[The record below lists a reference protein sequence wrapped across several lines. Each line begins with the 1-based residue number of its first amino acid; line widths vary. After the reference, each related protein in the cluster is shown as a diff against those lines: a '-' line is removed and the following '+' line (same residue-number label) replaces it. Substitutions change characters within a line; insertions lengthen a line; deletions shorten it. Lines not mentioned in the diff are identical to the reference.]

1 MMKEQGKSWR
11 SAGGFTL
18 VELIVVIA
26 ILGILAGVGT
36 VAYTG
41 YIRAA
46 NEAAD
51 EQLVADVRYAALLGG
66 VTDTGATGQI
76 SVSPSGL
83 SVTSTSDKDTIEGW
97 LEDSFGT
104 EWADRHT
111 KSLTATVY
119 VPLTDVELTEEQKEL
134 VKDYLASNF
143 AGHEEELMVSVDNL
157 TDMFSTWLSTNRD
170 NLESYMGT
178 DYAAFLSEYGLSDA
192 SSDTEFAN
200 AVVMYVASKASSMD
214 VDAIYDAAMGGGD
227 ITEIMNE
234 NGTLPTAALMYG
246 VMTGYVN
253 SGHASDAFKDA
264 YAVKPEGVS
273 DVMDLVTQMMNDGD
287 QGGKLNDY
295 MTEDAKNDMNGY
307 LGALQLVNDNADQFD
322 LTDPNAF
329 NNDKTLA
336 LLQAILAAGGN

>member
-66 VTDTGATGQI
+66 VTEPDATGQI

-83 SVTSTSDKDTIEGW
+83 SVTSTSDEDTIEGW

-134 VKDYLASNF
+134 VRDFLASNF
-143 AGHEEELMVSVDNL
+143 AEHEEELMVSVDNL
-157 TDMFSTWLSTNRD
+157 TDMFSDWLSEGNS
-170 NLESYMGT
+170 LSGYIP
-178 DYAAFLSEYGLSDA
+178 DYEAFMSEYGLTED
-192 SSDTEFAN
+192 SSETEVAN

-227 ITEIMNE
+227 LTEVMGE

-246 VMTGYVN
+246 VMTGYVY
-253 SGHASDAFKDA
+253 SGYASDAFKDA

-273 DVMDLVTQMMNDGD
+273 DVMDLVTKMMNDGD